1 MTVEYG
7 SRVMLRRT
15 PHFFLDCREY
25 ARSLEMD
32 ESQGRVLIVED
43 DSALRR
49 SLRITLGALG
59 FDVSET
65 SNGEEALICLRTVDY
80 EAVVLDINMPGI
92 GGIETCRRI
101 RRLFTRLPI
110 LMLTVRD
117 SEDDKV
123 EALEIGADDYIT
135 KPFQTRELTARIRTA
150 VRRFRAPETPAEM
163 AITNGAIML
172 DPVRRRVER
181 SGIEIH
187 LTPREFDA
195 LHFLMMRA
203 GRPVTHAR
211 ILAALRGPGF
221 GDERAY
227 LRVLIGHL
235 RKKLE
240 DDASDPTYLLTHSY
254 IGYRFREP

>member
-1 MTVEYG
+1 
-7 SRVMLRRT
+7 
-15 PHFFLDCREY
+15 
-25 ARSLEMD
+25 MD
-32 ESQGRVLIVED
+32 DSQGRLLIVED

-49 SLRITLGALG
+49 SLRTTLDVLG
-59 FDVSET
+59 FDVGEA
-65 SNGEEALICLRTVDY
+65 SNGEDGLVRLRMIDY
-80 EAVVLDINMPGI
+80 EAVLLDINMPGI

-101 RRLFTRLPI
+101 RRIHTKMPI

-123 EALEIGADDYIT
+123 EALEAGADDYVT
-135 KPFQTRELTARIRTA
+135 KPFQTRELVARIRAA

-163 AITNGAIML
+163 PITNGAITL

-181 SGIEIH
+181 SGTEVH

-195 LHFLMMRA
+195 VHLLMTHA
-203 GRPVTHAR
+203 GRPITYAR
-211 ILAALRGPGF
+211 LLCALRGTGF
-221 GDERAY
+221 GNERAY
-227 LRVLIGHL
+227 LRVLIGQV

-240 DDASDPTYLLTHSY
+240 DDAANPIYILTDSY

>member
-1 MTVEYG
+1 M
-7 SRVMLRRT
+7 
-15 PHFFLDCREY
+15 
-25 ARSLEMD
+25 
-32 ESQGRVLIVED
+32 
-43 DSALRR
+43 
-49 SLRITLGALG
+49 G
-59 FDVSET
+59 FDVGEA
-65 SNGEEALICLRTVDY
+65 SNGEDALVRLRMLDY
-80 EAVVLDINMPGI
+80 ETVLLDINMPGI

-101 RRLFTRLPI
+101 RRNYTKLPI

-123 EALEIGADDYIT
+123 EALEAGADDYVT
-135 KPFQTRELTARIRTA
+135 KPFQTRELTARIRAA

-163 AITNGAIML
+163 AILIGTIMI

-181 SGIEIH
+181 SGATVH

-195 LHFLMMRA
+195 LQFLMTHA

-211 ILAALRGPGF
+211 LLAALRGPGF
-221 GDERAY
+221 GNERSY
-227 LRVLIGHL
+227 LRVLIGQL

-240 DDASDPTYLLTHSY
+240 DDSANPIYILTDSY